1 MHVESHLEV
10 LENKKGRRVRW
21 QCRFREI
28 ERKSGI
34 P

>member
-1 MHVESHLEV
+1 MHVESRLEV
-10 LENKKGRRVRW
+10 LENKKGRKARG